1 MTPYTINLTRYDE
14 VPQIQQALKIAICLE
29 KEAGTDTEIAQLKA
43 AYEMLEN
50 HEVSGG
56 YESQE
61 ERNAAYMLAAVQECN
76 RYGCD

>member
-1 MTPYTINLTRYDE
+1 MIPYTINLTRYDE
-14 VPQIQQALKIAICLE
+14 VPQIQQALKIAICLA
-29 KEAGTDTEIAQLKA
+29 KESGTDAEIEQLKA

-61 ERNAAYMLAAVQECN
+61 ERNAAYMLAAVQEYKQ
-76 RYGCD
+76 YGSD